1 VTVAAPRETTM
12 NDALQ
17 TVLDFVEGR
26 IGGKD
31 FEKKVYSDP
40 LMESLLQD
48 ETLKWHNTYIKSD
61 PYHFLIGLNYDDPGD
76 VLNAQGAMELFLE
89 RKGIPFNRTAAHSQ
103 IHDLLLA
110 AQPGW
115 LDVDTAY
122 LQTHVMPGVG
132 GLQGKE
138 LKAWLNVRLKE
149 LFRYHKKPP
158 KWIQNPSWPI
168 TENGPMFFL
177 GQIKLDNCEHFHD
190 EAAVYVFLD
199 PTTGE
204 TRNVIQM
211 F

>member
-1 VTVAAPRETTM
+1 M
-12 NDALQ
+12 NEALQ

-26 IGGKD
+26 IDGKD

-48 ETLKWHNTYIKSD
+48 ETLKWHSTYIKND
-61 PYHFLIGLNYDDPGD
+61 PYHFLIGLDYNDPGD

-89 RKGIPFNRTAAHSQ
+89 RKDIPLIRATAHSNFQ
-103 IHDLLLA
+103 ELLLA

-115 LDVDTAY
+115 LNVDTAY
-122 LQTHVMPGVG
+122 LQKHVLPDAG

-138 LKAWLNVRLKE
+138 LQTWLNVRLKE

-158 KWIQNPSWPI
+158 KWIQNPAWPI
-168 TENGPMFFL
+168 TDNRPMYFL

-199 PTTGE
+199 PSTGE
-204 TRNVIQM
+204 TRTVIQV